1 MKSAGQGS
9 SSVVIVIDPDS
20 PVLAYVQLAD
30 LLGARIESGD
40 LAGRVPGERE
50 LANEYG
56 VAYGTVRRAM
66 NVLRER
72 GLIETVHGR
81 GTFVRRPD

>member
-1 MKSAGQGS
+1 VELAGQGS
-9 SSVVIVIDPDS
+9 STVVAVIDPDS
-20 PVLAYVQLAD
+20 PVLAYVQLAEV
-30 LLGARIESGD
+30 LTAQIESGE
-40 LAGRVPGERE
+40 LTGRMPGERE
-50 LANEYG
+50 LADTYG

-66 NVLRER
+66 GVLRER